1 LPEKQLHIA
10 IIGINIDCRKKE
22 YVFSTPTVEKMAGT
36 NAIVQAY
43 QGCLQI
49 VKGVVE

>member
-22 YVFSTPTVEKMAGT
+22 NVFSAPTVEKAAGT
-36 NAIVQAY
+36 KAT
-43 QGCLQI
+43 G
-49 VKGVVE
+49 